1 MLELFFAVAFSAV
14 PLTLYIP
21 PVRSLSLFAGSFQ
34 QLLRHITVYVLH
46 ICPRLRLAF
55 SRIFTPILRS
65 QFRARLLIEFGNLTK
80 THSVILYH
88 SVEADLSDL

>member
-65 QFRARLLIEFGNLTK
+65 QFRARLLIEFG
-80 THSVILYH
+80 VISCAQAL
-88 SVEADLSDL
+88 